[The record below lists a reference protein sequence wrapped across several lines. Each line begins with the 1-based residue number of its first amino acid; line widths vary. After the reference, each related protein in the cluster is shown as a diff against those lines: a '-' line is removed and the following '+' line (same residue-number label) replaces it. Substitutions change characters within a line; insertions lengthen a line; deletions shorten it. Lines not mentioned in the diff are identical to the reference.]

1 MEYATLGKIPIDEQ
15 NAVGEDIRYDDDFEK
30 IEAEIAK
37 LTSPSASNQVDW
49 ELVKT
54 LSETILETKSKH
66 LLVSV
71 YLVYALYHLR
81 GIEGLNDGMTVLDG
95 LLETYWDVFY
105 PPLRRVRGRINAI
118 EWLLDKLTKA
128 FESVETIA
136 VESDTKDTLMALLK
150 KIDDFLNEV
159 LDEPPLFYNL
169 IKLVDMKLVI
179 PEAAQEEAP
188 QKKEPEAYATEN
200 ASGPTVAASQQD
212 EKDFSGLVGSLN
224 LLIGEMIQAKDYRS
238 ELFVIN
244 RAFAWMDIQEPPFAE
259 KNVTM
264 LPPPDTQEREI
275 LQKLYEEKDFD
286 ALLWAA
292 ESRVPT
298 YLFWLD
304 LHFYVAKSLESLG
317 QKYAAEA
324 VLEATLS
331 YLKKLPKLQ
340 NLTFSDTTPFASKIT
355 KKWLHSKEEG
365 KADTVVSEKREVV
378 PCSAQGIDRLSEL
391 INHAA
396 SVEEAVLYNI
406 DLCTCLAKGSNA
418 ILIHAY
424 TKQLLSNI
432 EEYGIDRW
440 KPKVALDAYL
450 VAIEC
455 LENLDHTDD
464 LTAQLYDKIALLK
477 PSLIDV

>member
-224 LLIGEMIQAKDYRS
+224 LLIGEMIQAKD
-238 ELFVIN
+238 
-244 RAFAWMDIQEPPFAE
+244 
-259 KNVTM
+259 
-264 LPPPDTQEREI
+264 
-275 LQKLYEEKDFD
+275 
-286 ALLWAA
+286 
-292 ESRVPT
+292 
-298 YLFWLD
+298 
-304 LHFYVAKSLESLG
+304 
-317 QKYAAEA
+317 
-324 VLEATLS
+324 
-331 YLKKLPKLQ
+331 
-340 NLTFSDTTPFASKIT
+340 
-355 KKWLHSKEEG
+355 
-365 KADTVVSEKREVV
+365 
-378 PCSAQGIDRLSEL
+378 
-391 INHAA
+391 
-396 SVEEAVLYNI
+396 
-406 DLCTCLAKGSNA
+406 
-418 ILIHAY
+418 
-424 TKQLLSNI
+424 LSNC
-432 EEYGIDRW
+432 W
-440 KPKVALDAYL
+440 L
-450 VAIEC
+450 
-455 LENLDHTDD
+455 
-464 LTAQLYDKIALLK
+464 
-477 PSLIDV
+477 